1 MQKILEMMA
10 NNKTHDE
17 LEAAVFEYLYEMH
30 LKYSVSLVDKA
41 FDDPTREGLMCMME
55 GLIKANRDTNINSH
69 FNSFDFSTY
78 FYSAYRSFYR
88 CFKKKPKISKAEY
101 EKRLRHLC
109 VDLAN
114 LDFFDRFNIK
124 LQSDKYFVKSIY
136 FKHEK
141 LFDEAKMEVRRRN
154 KADKQAKGFDPLQVT
169 EIELLFIDECKR
181 KHESNLRL
189 TKKNIFSAV
198 LEKWKSTQLNDNQT
212 IGGHKQIHN
221 EKSVQEII
229 DESVN
234 VDVIAEYE
242 KFTHSKFK
250 KKNQ

>member
-1 MQKILEMMA
+1 MHKILEMMA
-10 NNKTHDE
+10 SDKTHDE
-17 LEAAVFEYLYEMH
+17 LEATVFEYLYEMH
-30 LKYSVSLVDKA
+30 LKYRDWFVDMVSSDARKERLKL
-41 FDDPTREGLMCMME
+41 EME
-55 GLIKANRDTNINSH
+55 MLIKANGDTNILNH

-78 FYSAYRSFYR
+78 FYSAYRSFYL

-101 EKRLRHLC
+101 ENRLRHLC

-124 LQSDKYFVKSIY
+124 LKSDKYFVKSIY

-154 KADKQAKGFDPLQVT
+154 KADKHAKGFDPIQVIG
-169 EIELLFIDECKR
+169 IERLFIEECK
-181 KHESNLRL
+181 KTIESNLRL
-189 TKKNIFSAV
+189 TKKRIFITV
-198 LEKWKSTQLNDNQT
+198 LEKWQLSKPNASPNNV
-212 IGGHKQIHN
+212 GYKQIDD
-221 EKSVQEII
+221 EESVQEII
-229 DESVN
+229 DESEN
-234 VDVIAEYE
+234 VDVKNLYE

>member
-17 LEAAVFEYLYEMH
+17 LEATVFEYLYEMH
-30 LKYSVSLVDKA
+30 LKYDVSSEDMALG
-41 FDDPTREGLMCMME
+41 DPSKESLKQIME
-55 GLIKANRDTNINSH
+55 TLINANGDTDILNH
-69 FNSFDFSTY
+69 FNSFNFSTY
-78 FYSAYRSFYR
+78 FYSAYRSFYL

-101 EKRLRHLC
+101 ENRLRHLC

-114 LDFFDRFNIK
+114 LVFFDRFNIK
-124 LQSDKYFVKSIY
+124 LQSDKSFVKSIY

-169 EIELLFIDECKR
+169 EIELLFIEECK
-181 KHESNLRL
+181 KKIELNLRL
-189 TKKNIFSAV
+189 TKDNIFSAV
-198 LEKWKSTQLNDNQT
+198 FEKWKSTQRNDNQT
-212 IGGHKQIHN
+212 NGGHKHIHN

-234 VDVIAEYE
+234 VDVIALYA
-242 KFTHSKFK
+242 KFIHSKFK